1 LIVLNYSFFSCVLQS
16 VFDFTLYY
24 ENYLAENNFNLDSS
38 MKDVDT
44 IVNLLNAVATVCSSF
59 DQNYSSLKKHNELSS
74 FSSNHS
80 FTHSDPII
88 SVVNILEIEYA
99 ECILWRQGSVLYA
112 FCCTKLNTDPEWV
125 ADYQV
130 NVLNYLKDGIGYFH
144 KMLRLSDKITSLK
157 SDDNS
162 KYFDTPEFSKLN
174 DNKIQELINSLSKK
188 MLDDSSLELILN
200 KTEVIKFKLI

>member
-1 LIVLNYSFFSCVLQS
+1 
-16 VFDFTLYY
+16 
-24 ENYLAENNFNLDSS
+24 
-38 MKDVDT
+38 
-44 IVNLLNAVATVCSSF
+44 
-59 DQNYSSLKKHNELSS
+59 
-74 FSSNHS
+74 
-80 FTHSDPII
+80 
-88 SVVNILEIEYA
+88 
-99 ECILWRQGSVLYA
+99 
-112 FCCTKLNTDPEWV
+112 V